1 MLASRWNKKLITG
14 SSLLMVQIYATSGEQ
29 HSRLIENSGSN
40 ISNSIYFGLG
50 ETFFRRRTSRGMRE
64 GKAGCAYILPT
75 WVGKEQ
81 KSTWIQTKEW
91 MMMMQW
97 VDDMIVYN

>member
-1 MLASRWNKKLITG
+1 
-14 SSLLMVQIYATSGEQ
+14 
-29 HSRLIENSGSN
+29 
-40 ISNSIYFGLG
+40 
-50 ETFFRRRTSRGMRE
+50 MRE

-91 MMMMQW
+91 MMIMQW
-97 VDDMIVYN
+97 VDDKVFVIVSTIDADEQVNWF